1 MRVKILEA
9 MAVGVPI
16 VSTRLG
22 ATGIEARDGVEI
34 RLADQPDA
42 MVAACVELLSDP
54 GRAVE
59 LGRAGRRCVL
69 SRFDAD
75 DIARNLLGFL
85 DALVASQA
93 SGRSE

>member
-9 MAVGVPI
+9 MALGVPV

-34 RLADQPDA
+34 RLADEPRFMA
-42 MVAACVELLSDP
+42 EACVELLRDP
-54 GRAVE
+54 ARAVE

-69 SRFDAD
+69 GRFDAD